1 MIRLSAFAD
10 EASPS
15 VEEQIVALHRN
26 QIPYIEVRALDGI
39 NVSKI
44 SEEDAKRYAARFAE
58 ENIRVWSIGSPLGK
72 VKIDCDFEEYKST
85 VRHVCRLAQI
95 FGTDKIR
102 IFSFFEA
109 YESDETV
116 FAYMQEMVDIAKE
129 YGVTLYHENEK
140 KIYGDT
146 VERVLRI
153 YENVNG
159 IKLIYDPVNYIEVGE
174 DPTAALDALYDNI
187 GYFHIKDMMADSKI
201 HVPAGLGD
209 GKIGNIVERVGD
221 TDAVLTL
228 EPHLMI
234 FKGFAEID
242 GGELNT
248 KFHFDDSNVA
258 FDTAA
263 EAMRKI
269 LTDRGYTFNKEKA
282 GFERK

>member
-1 MIRLSAFAD
+1 M
-10 EASPS
+10 
-15 VEEQIVALHRN
+15 
-26 QIPYIEVRALDGI
+26 
-39 NVSKI
+39 
-44 SEEDAKRYAARFAE
+44 
-58 ENIRVWSIGSPLGK
+58 GK
-72 VKIDCDFEEYKST
+72 VKIDCDFEEYKSV

-95 FGTDKIR
+95 FKTDKIR

-109 YESDETV
+109 YESEKKV
-116 FAYMQEMVDIAKE
+116 FELMREMVAIANE
-129 YGVTLYHENEK
+129 YDVTLYHENEK

-153 YENVNG
+153 YDNVEG

-174 DPTAALDALYDNI
+174 DPVEALDKLYDNI
-187 GYFHIKDMMADSKI
+187 GYFHIKDMMADTKI

-209 GKIGNIVERVGD
+209 GKIAELVKRIGD

-242 GGELNT
+242 GSELNT

-263 EAMRKI
+263 ESMKKI
-269 LTDRGYTFNKEKA
+269 LEEQGYTFNESEG
-282 GFERK
+282 GFERI

>member
-10 EASPS
+10 EASES
-15 VEEQIVALHRN
+15 VEEQIKALHRN
-26 QIPYIEVRALDGI
+26 RIPYIEVRALDGV
-39 NVSKI
+39 NVSKV
-44 SEEDAKRYAARFAE
+44 SEEDAKKYAARFAE
-58 ENIRVWSIGSPLGK
+58 EDIRVWSIGSPLGK
-72 VKIDCDFEEYKST
+72 IEIDCDFEEYKKT

-95 FGTDKIR
+95 FNTDKIR

-109 YESDETV
+109 YGSEAKV
-116 FAYMQEMVDIAKE
+116 FAYLQEMVDIAKE

-153 YENVNG
+153 YENVKG
-159 IKLIYDPVNYIEVGE
+159 IKLIYDPVNYIEVGA
-174 DPTAALDALYDNI
+174 DPTEALNILYGSV
-187 GYFHIKDMMADSKI
+187 GYFHVKDMISDSKI

-209 GKIGNIVERVGD
+209 GKIDNIVERIGD

-228 EPHLMI
+228 EPHLMV

-248 KFHFDDSNVA
+248 RFSFADGNAA
-258 FDTAA
+258 FDAAA

-269 LTDRGYTFNKEKA
+269 LADKGYVFNTEKK
-282 GFERK
+282 GFERI